1 MNNEHNNTQNN
12 TQSDQN
18 KEHDQPAQ
26 SSKPEQSGNSISTA
40 SQAKSDSSSSV
51 SQIKSDSAS
60 ANSQTK
66 NASTELSA
74 ETVKDTAKGLYDQAK
89 STAGQAYGVATKRAT
104 EVLDEKKE
112 VLTGGL
118 TSVADSI
125 KQFGETLNKTEEKNP
140 ITETAAKYTNGLAE
154 QIEGVANYFE
164 RKDVKDMIGDV
175 ETFARKYPA
184 YFIGGAVAVGFLAA
198 RFLKSSQPK
207 QLAKAAGQSFGK
219 KQNAVNPS

>member
-1 MNNEHNNTQNN
+1 MNNEQNNTQNKI
-12 TQSDQN
+12 QSDQN
-18 KEHDQPAQ
+18 KEHNQPAQ
-26 SSKPEQSGNSISTA
+26 SSKPEQGGNSTSTG
-40 SQAKSDSSSSV
+40 SQNKSDSN
-51 SQIKSDSAS
+51 S

-66 NASTELSA
+66 NASTELST

-89 STAGQAYGVATKRAT
+89 STAGQAYGVATKRAS

-154 QIEGVANYFE
+154 QIESVSNYFE
-164 RKDVKDMIGDV
+164 RKDVKDMIADV

-207 QLAKAAGQSFGK
+207 QLAKAAGQSFSK